1 MTNSDL
7 AKSKNILDSG
17 VGIRS
22 GLFYLLVGGGIGATL
37 ALLFAPKSGADL
49 RTDITD
55 LTRKGYDG
63 TLELAGQ
70 LKEQSAGIYQTVK
83 ETTDKVYDLAATKLS
98 LAQDKI
104 EDTLE
109 TAVDKVNGE
118 LTKLDEQ
125 SGRSQGGGRRSASIM

>member
-7 AKSKNILDSG
+7 AKNKNTLDG

-83 ETTDKVYDLAATKLS
+83 EKTDKVYDLAATKLS
-98 LAQDKI
+98 LAQSKI
-104 EDTLE
+104 DE
-109 TAVDKVNGE
+109 TIDVAVDKANGE
-118 LTKLDEQ
+118 IGKLEDQ
-125 SGRSQGGGRRSASIM
+125 TSTRSGGGRRSASIM

>member
-7 AKSKNILDSG
+7 AKSKNILDRG

-63 TLELAGQ
+63 TLVLAGQ

-83 ETTDKVYDLAATKLS
+83 EKTDKVYDLAATKLS
-98 LAQDKI
+98 LAQSKI
-104 EDTLE
+104 DE
-109 TAVDKVNGE
+109 TVEIAVDKANGE
-118 LTKLDEQ
+118 IGKLEDKT
-125 SGRSQGGGRRSASIM
+125 STSSGGGRRSASIM